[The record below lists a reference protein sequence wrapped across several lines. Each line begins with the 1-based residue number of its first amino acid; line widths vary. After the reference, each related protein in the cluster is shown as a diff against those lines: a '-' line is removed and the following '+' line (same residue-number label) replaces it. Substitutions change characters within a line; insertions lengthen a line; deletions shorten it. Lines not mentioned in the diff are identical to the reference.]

1 MLKNATI
8 NRAVIRKIALALGAM
23 NKQVVYVG
31 GATVGLYINDP
42 AADDVRPTKD
52 VDISLA
58 IASLGELEAIREE
71 LTRKGFRQT
80 PEDDLICRFRY
91 EDIKV
96 DVMSTKAVG
105 WAPANPWFAPG
116 FAKKE
121 TVTIEDQQI
130 QILPLPYFMAS
141 KFTAF
146 NDRGAKE
153 PRSSHDFEDI
163 VYILD
168 NRTDI
173 VEQLIQ
179 SPKDVR
185 PYLKEQL
192 ENILNNRLIQ
202 EAILGNLFYETREER
217 NKRIM
222 DSIQQIVDGL

>member
-1 MLKNATI
+1 
-8 NRAVIRKIALALGAM
+8 
-23 NKQVVYVG
+23 
-31 GATVGLYINDP
+31 
-42 AADDVRPTKD
+42 
-52 VDISLA
+52 
-58 IASLGELEAIREE
+58 
-71 LTRKGFRQT
+71 
-80 PEDDLICRFRY
+80 
-91 EDIKV
+91 
-96 DVMSTKAVG
+96 
-105 WAPANPWFAPG
+105 
-116 FAKKE
+116 
-121 TVTIEDQQI
+121 
-130 QILPLPYFMAS
+130 MAS